1 MMAWCTQSWQLVT
14 LRFLT
19 AACAGTT
26 AASQILIVKNTPEE
40 KQGVA
45 LGILSSAYWCGAALG
60 HVLGGLAV
68 DRFGYTFAFVTCGI
82 TYAIA
87 GSTIFFC
94 HEDFKPKT
102 TAVASAGRRRMPH
115 WSDASLVSGMMPT
128 MALLLICWILPGF
141 ALPSVMAAV
150 QAGGGTA
157 MAARTAGIL
166 GAALAV
172 LAGGGLGWLAER
184 RCPGAVQMPGLA
196 VAALLLHLLALSL
209 APVLCEATRIL
220 LLVSAGGLLAAVL
233 AQLVRWRTAPWREY
247 PLAINMLL
255 LMILF
260 IGFVRSFEV
269 PYVTMVI
276 KEITGHDTAAR
287 WTGIISAFVTGG
299 ALLSGVMMGYLADRL
314 KPGTILMPALA
325 VSAVMLYLQAIAT
338 SLWVFGAART
348 LLYISAGG
356 LQPVVQKL
364 LSRITPPE
372 KRGAVFGINSTTG
385 NIGIMLA
392 TGASGWLIGH
402 WENTRLVFHTAAVLT
417 IVLMPICLFMVRYA
431 GRSRH
436 RLTAHSN

>member
-1 MMAWCTQSWQLVT
+1 
-14 LRFLT
+14 
-19 AACAGTT
+19 
-26 AASQILIVKNTPEE
+26 
-40 KQGVA
+40 
-45 LGILSSAYWCGAALG
+45 
-60 HVLGGLAV
+60 
-68 DRFGYTFAFVTCGI
+68 
-82 TYAIA
+82 
-87 GSTIFFC
+87 
-94 HEDFKPKT
+94 
-102 TAVASAGRRRMPH
+102 
-115 WSDASLVSGMMPT
+115 
-128 MALLLICWILPGF
+128 
-141 ALPSVMAAV
+141 
-150 QAGGGTA
+150 
-157 MAARTAGIL
+157 
-166 GAALAV
+166 
-172 LAGGGLGWLAER
+172 
-184 RCPGAVQMPGLA
+184 
-196 VAALLLHLLALSL
+196 
-209 APVLCEATRIL
+209 
-220 LLVSAGGLLAAVL
+220 
-233 AQLVRWRTAPWREY
+233 
-247 PLAINMLL
+247 
-255 LMILF
+255 MILF